1 MVCILQGTKRS
12 LGHWKI
18 YWLFSRSLIFKWSSW
33 PQEHLYYMV
42 MVRAQCLGF
51 FQGALFISTL
61 LSINSLILNKSLKS
75 KDMYGNHRCG
85 LACITY
91 RGSRIP
97 GDGLFNRRLE
107 EDKDNSSWAM
117 DPTFLDWILIPLP
130 HFTPMAK
137 KSEENIHKYTGA
149 ENITLHWLREYEVKK
164 MRSTACCRQKKANF
178 TSKSRN
184 RWEVIFSAPLLW
196 HVWPILNY
204 IKIHQKCEMC
214 YCSCLPL
221 LPGFVCSV
229 HATHFSRAL

>member
-1 MVCILQGTKRS
+1 MQKRAQRQICTPKLVATISCPNRLEIIASFMVCILQGTKRS

-33 PQEHLYYMV
+33 PQEHFYYMV

-117 DPTFLDWILIPLP
+117 DPTFLD
-130 HFTPMAK
+130 T
-137 KSEENIHKYTGA
+137 
-149 ENITLHWLREYEVKK
+149 
-164 MRSTACCRQKKANF
+164 F
-178 TSKSRN
+178 TSFYS
-184 RWEVIFSAPLLW
+184 
-196 HVWPILNY
+196 H
-204 IKIHQKCEMC
+204 
-214 YCSCLPL
+214 
-221 LPGFVCSV
+221 G
-229 HATHFSRAL
+229 

>member
-1 MVCILQGTKRS
+1 MVCIIQRTKRS

-85 LACITY
+85 LACIAY

-97 GDGLFNRRLE
+97 GGGHFNRRL

-149 ENITLHWLREYEVKK
+149 ENITLHRLREYEVKK
-164 MRSTACCRQKKANF
+164 C
-178 TSKSRN
+178 
-184 RWEVIFSAPLLW
+184 V
-196 HVWPILNY
+196 
-204 IKIHQKCEMC
+204 
-214 YCSCLPL
+214 L
-221 LPGFVCSV
+221 LPAAGWRTQFFLLIF
-229 HATHFSRAL
+229 TEPRAHY